1 MGSTGWVSAA
11 TKFPPM
17 RWIALVGLTLVA
29 SIGLVAIDVPSAA
42 LFSGLFVAT
51 VLALANFA
59 PTGIPVRAVTM
70 AQAVLGVMIGM
81 LVKTSTMRALGAHIV
96 PVLLITVATL
106 FVSMAAGVLLSLRRD
121 VDPITGALAL
131 TTGGASAIVSL
142 AAQLGGDE
150 RMVAIVQY
158 LRVGIVT
165 ASMPLVVA
173 LLFHPRHH
181 VAMHHAATVPH
192 VGWIIGVGVLL
203 ISGAAGTVL
212 AQVTRLPAGTL
223 LGPMIIAAAF
233 TLSGIAKGALVPWPL
248 VDIAYALIG
257 WQAGVRFTMA
267 RLKQVG
273 RALPLATGLIILV
286 NLVCAALGFLL
297 ADLAGV
303 SRYDGY
309 LATVP
314 GGIYAA
320 LALAISSRTDVTF
333 VLAVHVLRVIMLMFA
348 MPAFARLLH
357 RLARHKHPESADPPA
372 GAGE

>member
-1 MGSTGWVSAA
+1 MDDQFNDNIMRIMVRPRALMGGSVA
-11 TKFPPM
+11 
-17 RWIALVGLTLVA
+17 RWIGLGLVTLLA
-29 SIGLVAIDVPSAA
+29 TIGLGVIRVPSAA
-42 LFSGLFVAT
+42 LFAGLFVAT
-51 VLALANFA
+51 IAALVNVA
-59 PTGIPVRAVTM
+59 PPGVPTRLVTM

-81 LVKTSTMRALGAHIV
+81 LVKTSTMHALGAHIM
-96 PVLLITVATL
+96 PVLLVTMATL

-142 AAQLGGDE
+142 ATQLGGDD

-173 LLFHPRHH
+173 LLFHPHY
-181 VAMHHAATVPH
+181 AATAHTAVAT
-192 VGWIIGVGVLL
+192 VNAAWYVSLGVLL
-203 ISGAAGTVL
+203 ISGVGGITL
-212 AQVTRLPAGTL
+212 AWMTRLPAGTL
-223 LGPMIIAAAF
+223 LGPMMIAAAF
-233 TLSGIAKGALVPWPL
+233 TLSGIAKNAIVPAPL

-257 WQAGVRFTMA
+257 WQAGVRFTMS

-273 RALPLATGLIILV
+273 HTLPAATLLILIV
-286 NLVCAALGFLL
+286 NLICAGLGYLL
-297 ADLAGV
+297 AYLTGV
-303 SRYDGY
+303 TDYDGY

-333 VLAVHVLRVIMLMFA
+333 VLAVHVLRVILMMIA
-348 MPAFARLLH
+348 MPIFARLLH
-357 RLARHKHPESADPPA
+357 RYVAHRTASP
-372 GAGE
+372 